1 MSTIRVQYGLRI
13 KDLRDERGL
22 SQRGFAARIGMSPTY
37 LADVERGEMGRL
49 VSSGSKQSPERADDL
64 RFLRHSVTRLAAKLK
79 MFRRGHYTSSDSRT
93 MRPS

>member
-37 LADVERGEMGRL
+37 LADLELVARNVSIDNMEM
-49 VSSGSKQSPERADDL
+49 VADG
-64 RFLRHSVTRLAAKLK
+64 FGVTFHE
-79 MFRRGHYTSSDSRT
+79 MTEG
-93 MRPS
+93 ME

>member
-37 LADVERGEMGRL
+37 LADVERGARNVSIDNMKRIAADGFGVTFHEMTEGM
-49 VSSGSKQSPERADDL
+49 E
-64 RFLRHSVTRLAAKLK
+64 
-79 MFRRGHYTSSDSRT
+79 
-93 MRPS
+93 

>member
-37 LADVERGEMGRL
+37 LADVERGARNVSIDNMKRIADGFGVTFHEMTDGM
-49 VSSGSKQSPERADDL
+49 E
-64 RFLRHSVTRLAAKLK
+64 
-79 MFRRGHYTSSDSRT
+79 
-93 MRPS
+93 

>member
-37 LADVERGEMGRL
+37 LADVERG
-49 VSSGSKQSPERADDL
+49 A
-64 RFLRHSVTRLAAKLK
+64 
-79 MFRRGHYTSSDSRT
+79 RRGARNVSIDNMKRIADGFGVTFHEMTEG
-93 MRPS
+93 ME

>member
-37 LADVERGEMGRL
+37 LADVERGG
-49 VSSGSKQSPERADDL
+49 P
-64 RFLRHSVTRLAAKLK
+64 
-79 MFRRGHYTSSDSRT
+79 
-93 MRPS
+93 

>member
-37 LADVERGEMGRL
+37 LADVERGARNVSIDNTVKRIADGFGVTFHEMTEGM
-49 VSSGSKQSPERADDL
+49 E
-64 RFLRHSVTRLAAKLK
+64 
-79 MFRRGHYTSSDSRT
+79 
-93 MRPS
+93 

>member
-37 LADVERGEMGRL
+37 LADVDNMKRIADGFGVTFHEMTEGM
-49 VSSGSKQSPERADDL
+49 E
-64 RFLRHSVTRLAAKLK
+64 
-79 MFRRGHYTSSDSRT
+79 
-93 MRPS
+93 

>member
-37 LADVERGEMGRL
+37 LADVERGARGARNVSIDNMKRIADGFGVTFHEMTEGM
-49 VSSGSKQSPERADDL
+49 E
-64 RFLRHSVTRLAAKLK
+64 
-79 MFRRGHYTSSDSRT
+79 
-93 MRPS
+93 

>member
-37 LADVERGEMGRL
+37 LADVERGARNVSIDNNNMKRIADGFGVTFHEMTEGM
-49 VSSGSKQSPERADDL
+49 E
-64 RFLRHSVTRLAAKLK
+64 
-79 MFRRGHYTSSDSRT
+79 
-93 MRPS
+93 